1 MILIRHGQ
9 SEFNVVYSVTR
20 QDPGIQDPKLTE
32 LGRQQAAS
40 VAEAL
45 AGRNLTEVLSS
56 PYTRTLQTAEIVART
71 LGLPIR
77 VEPLVRELCRFQ
89 CDVGS
94 PRSDLSQLW
103 PALDFDHLPERWW
116 PHLLDETDAALQ
128 DRCDDFRGRMAARHD
143 WHRVAVVTHWG
154 FIRGL
159 TGESVTN
166 GHHMVFDP
174 R

>member
-1 MILIRHGQ
+1 MILVRHGQ

-20 QDPGIQDPKLTE
+20 QDPGIQDPKLTDE
-32 LGRQQAAS
+32 GRRQAAA
-40 VAEAL
+40 VADAL
-45 AGRNLTEVLSS
+45 ADRDLAEVLSS
-56 PYTRTLQTAEIVART
+56 PYTRALETADIIAGR

-77 VEPLVRELCRFQ
+77 IEPLVRELCRFQ

-94 PRSDLSQLW
+94 PRSHLLQRW
-103 PALDFDHLPERWW
+103 PALDFNHLPERWW
-116 PHLLDETDAALQ
+116 PNLDETDEALLG
-128 DRCDDFRGRMAARHD
+128 RCDDFRGRMAARHD

>member
-1 MILIRHGQ
+1 MILVRHGQ

-20 QDPGIQDPKLTE
+20 QDPGIQDPKLTDE
-32 LGRQQAAS
+32 GRRQAAA
-40 VAEAL
+40 VADAL
-45 AGRNLTEVLSS
+45 ADRDLAEVLSS
-56 PYTRTLQTAEIVART
+56 PYTRALETADIIAGR

-77 VEPLVRELCRFQ
+77 IEPLVRELCRFQ

-94 PRSDLSQLW
+94 PRSHLLQRW
-103 PALDFDHLPERWW
+103 PALDFNHLPERWW
-116 PHLLDETDAALQ
+116 PNLDETDEALLG
-128 DRCDDFRGRMAARHD
+128 RCDDFRGLMAARHD